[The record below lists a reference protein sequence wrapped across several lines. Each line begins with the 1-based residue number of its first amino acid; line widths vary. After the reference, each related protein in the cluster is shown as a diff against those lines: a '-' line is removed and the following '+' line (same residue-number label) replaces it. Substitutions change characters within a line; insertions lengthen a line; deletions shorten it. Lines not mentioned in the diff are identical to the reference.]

1 MNKMSILRQIV
12 FFILLVILYTSC
24 SSNIS
29 KVSADNIIIYPAP
42 PEPTRIQYL
51 TSYSSSTDVTGE
63 QSDVIEYIAGE
74 SESLGIIKPYGISV
88 VKGKIYIV
96 DTIIGGIMI
105 MNLKDE
111 SFELLQ
117 PKGLGQF
124 KKPINCFKEEDGKLY
139 VVDAERTQVL
149 VFDSLDTYLT
159 AFGEDVLIRP
169 TDVFVKDS
177 LIFVSDIKDG
187 NVKVFSKDDYSLIR
201 VIGDNSLGDKNRI
214 YQPTNIYVKNGKVY
228 VSDFGDFKI
237 KIYSIDGELQDTVGS
252 YGRNI
257 GQFVRPKGIS
267 VDDSLNLYVVDAAFE
282 NVQIF
287 NKDGELLMFFGGT
300 YKDPGDMWLPAKVVI
315 DYNNMEYFQKY
326 VYEGFNLKYLIFV
339 SNQYGPDKINVY
351 GFVEEKKY

>member
-1 MNKMSILRQIV
+1 MNILRQIV
-12 FFILLVILYTSC
+12 FVIFLVTLYTSC
-24 SSNIS
+24 SSNIR

-51 TSYSSSTDVTGE
+51 TSFSNSTDVVGE
-63 QSDVIEYIAGE
+63 QSGIIEYVAGE
-74 SESLGIIKPYGISV
+74 SESLNIIKPYGISV
-88 VKGKIYIV
+88 VKGKIYIA
-96 DTIIGGIMI
+96 DTIIGGILI
-105 MNLKDE
+105 MNIEDE

-117 PKGLGQF
+117 PRGLGQF
-124 KKPINCFKEEDGKLY
+124 KKPINCFKEENGKLY

-169 TDVFVKDS
+169 TDVFVNDS
-177 LIFVSDIKDG
+177 LIYVSDIKDG

-201 VIGDNSLGDKNRI
+201 TIGDKSLGDNNRI
-214 YQPTNIYVKNGKVY
+214 YQPTNIFVKDGKVF

-257 GQFVRPKGIS
+257 GQFVRPKGIA

-287 NKDGELLMFFGGT
+287 NKDGKLLMFFGGT
-300 YKDPGDMWLPAKVVI
+300 YEGPGDMWLPAKVVI
-315 DYNNMEYFQKY
+315 DYDNLEYFQKY

-351 GFVEEKKY
+351 GFVEEK

>member
-1 MNKMSILRQIV
+1 MNILRQIV
-12 FFILLVILYTSC
+12 FVIFLVFLHTSC

-51 TSYSSSTDVTGE
+51 TSFSSSTDVTGE
-63 QSDVIEYIAGE
+63 QSGIIEYVAGE
-74 SESLGIIKPYGISV
+74 SESINIIKPYGISV
-88 VKGKIYIV
+88 VKGKIYIA
-96 DTIIGGIMI
+96 DTIIGGIFI
-105 MNLKDE
+105 MNLEDK

-124 KKPINCFKEEDGKLY
+124 QKPINCFKEEDGKLY

-149 VFDSLDTYLT
+149 VFDSLDSYLT
-159 AFGEDVLIRP
+159 AFGEDVLLRP
-169 TDVFVKDS
+169 TDVFVTDS

-201 VIGDNSLGDKNRI
+201 SIGDKSLGDKNRI
-214 YQPTNIYVKNGKVY
+214 YQPTNIYVKNGKVF

-237 KIYSIDGELQDTVGS
+237 KIYSIDGELKDTVGS

-257 GQFVRPKGIS
+257 GQFVRPKGIA

-287 NKDGELLMFFGGT
+287 NKDGKLLMFFGGT
-300 YKDPGDMWLPAKVVI
+300 YEGPGDMWLPAKVVI
-315 DYNNMEYFQKY
+315 DYDNLEYFQKY
-326 VYEGFNLKYLIFV
+326 VYEDFNLKYLIFV

-351 GFVEEKKY
+351 GFVEEKK